1 MSRRRSGR
9 LFAAIAATAVL
20 AAVSTALIGSAEM
33 RLSGIEWGLGIEW
46 GVAPE
51 AANGIEWGAP
61 ALHEVA
67 VPNAD

>member
-1 MSRRRSGR
+1 M
-9 LFAAIAATAVL
+9 
-20 AAVSTALIGSAEM
+20 STALIGSAEM

-46 GVAPE
+46 GVTPE

-61 ALHEVA
+61 ALHEAA